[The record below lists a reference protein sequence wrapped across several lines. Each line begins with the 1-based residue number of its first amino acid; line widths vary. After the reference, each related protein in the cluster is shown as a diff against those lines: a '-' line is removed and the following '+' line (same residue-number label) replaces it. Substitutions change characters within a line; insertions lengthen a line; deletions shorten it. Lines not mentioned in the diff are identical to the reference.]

1 MPVQPSLAQLDL
13 SELEKAIPQEIRSV
27 VLVSNADLH
36 LTTTS
41 LQLIQQLG
49 PCLFI
54 HHNHAHNAT
63 TLRQHYPKRSCEMLF
78 IRGNGIGYW
87 GLVESIGATLHQR
100 SREIP
105 HCGTFALRGKLDI
118 SARDDIT
125 KINLAWLTALE
136 QQEKYPEGKRP
147 STGFYTRKLFAAI
160 AERRTDLKVYTLG
173 FQADG
178 NYWNAKKVTHHDYI
192 FESQE
197 LLRSEHQ
204 RLHSPLDQQPHD
216 IYSSFAPE
224 SQMNNTEML

>member
-87 GLVESIGATLHQR
+87 GLVESIGTTLHQR
-100 SREIP
+100 SRDS
-105 HCGTFALRGKLDI
+105 TLRHFCPERE
-118 SARDDIT
+118 AR
-125 KINLAWLTALE
+125 
-136 QQEKYPEGKRP
+136 
-147 STGFYTRKLFAAI
+147 
-160 AERRTDLKVYTLG
+160 
-173 FQADG
+173 
-178 NYWNAKKVTHHDYI
+178 H
-192 FESQE
+192 
-197 LLRSEHQ
+197 LRQ
-204 RLHSPLDQQPHD
+204 R
-216 IYSSFAPE
+216 
-224 SQMNNTEML
+224 